1 MLITLI
7 RPQPSTGAE
16 LTIGGVSGQR
26 AAGLISAMATDGRQV
41 PSTHDGPVL
50 TGVEGLQFA
59 LLHVSTPPTRPVARE
74 RDASDASLSPRG
86 RR

>member
-7 RPQPSTGAE
+7 RPQSSTGAQ

-26 AAGLISAMATDGRQV
+26 AAGVISAMATDGWQLL
-41 PSTHDGPVL
+41 STHEGPVL
-50 TGVEGLQFA
+50 PGVEGLQVA
-59 LLHVSTPPTRPVARE
+59 LLHVSTRRTTPVALE
-74 RDASDASLSPRG
+74 LGASDASLSTRG